1 MDRIKVHP
9 ITLGLGLFGLWLLLS
24 GHYDN
29 PLLLTLGVISSIA
42 VVFIAQRMDVIDH
55 EGVSLR
61 LRFGFIGY
69 LAWLA
74 KEIALANIAVAK
86 IIISPSLPLSP
97 LLFRVKTSQKTDVGR
112 VTHANSITLTPGT
125 VSVEVEDGDIIVHAI
140 AGKLASDM
148 AKGEMD
154 RRVTAVEGG

>member
-24 GHYDN
+24 GHYDD

-55 EGVSLR
+55 ESVRLR

-69 LAWLA
+69 LGWLA
-74 KEIALANIAVAK
+74 KEIVLANIAVAK

>member
-55 EGVSLR
+55 ESVSLR

-69 LAWLA
+69 LGWLA
-74 KEIALANIAVAK
+74 KEIVLANIAVAK

>member
-24 GHYDN
+24 GHYDD

-55 EGVSLR
+55 ESVSLR

-140 AGKLASDM
+140 AGNLASDM

>member
-24 GHYDN
+24 GHYDD

-55 EGVSLR
+55 ESVPLR

-140 AGKLASDM
+140 AGDLASDM

>member
-24 GHYDN
+24 GHYDD

-55 EGVSLR
+55 ESVPLR

-74 KEIALANIAVAK
+74 KELALANIAVAK

-140 AGKLASDM
+140 AGNLASDM
-148 AKGEMD
+148 AKGGMD

>member
-1 MDRIKVHP
+1 MDRIKVHA

-29 PLLLTLGVISSIA
+29 PLLLTLGIISCIA

-55 EGVSLR
+55 ECVPLQ

-74 KEIALANIAVAK
+74 KEILLANVAVAK
-86 IIISPSLPLSP
+86 IIISPSLPLGP

-112 VTHANSITLTPGT
+112 VMHANSITLTPGT
-125 VSVEVEDGDIIVHAI
+125 ISVEVEDDDIIVHAI
-140 AGKLASDM
+140 AGDLASGM

>member
-1 MDRIKVHP
+1 MDRNKVHAV
-9 ITLGLGLFGLWLLLS
+9 TLGPGLFGLWLLLS

-29 PLLLTLGVISSIA
+29 PLLLTLGAISCIA

-55 EGVSLR
+55 EGVPLQV
-61 LRFGFIGY
+61 RFGFIGY

-74 KEIALANIAVAK
+74 KEITLANVAVAK
-86 IIISPSLPLSP
+86 IVLSPSLPLSP

-112 VTHANSITLTPGT
+112 VMYANSITLTPGT
-125 VSVEVEDGDIIVHAI
+125 VSVEVEDDDIIVHAI
-140 AGKLASDM
+140 AGDLASGT
-148 AKGEMD
+148 AEGEMD

>member
-24 GHYDN
+24 GHYDD

-55 EGVSLR
+55 ESVSLR

-69 LAWLA
+69 LGWLA
-74 KEIALANIAVAK
+74 KEIVLANIAVAK

>member
-24 GHYDN
+24 GHYDD

-55 EGVSLR
+55 EGVPLR

-140 AGKLASDM
+140 TGDLASDT

>member
-55 EGVSLR
+55 ESVSLR

-69 LAWLA
+69 LGWLA
-74 KEIALANIAVAK
+74 KEIVLANIAVAK

-140 AGKLASDM
+140 AGNLASDM
-148 AKGEMD
+148 AKGGMD